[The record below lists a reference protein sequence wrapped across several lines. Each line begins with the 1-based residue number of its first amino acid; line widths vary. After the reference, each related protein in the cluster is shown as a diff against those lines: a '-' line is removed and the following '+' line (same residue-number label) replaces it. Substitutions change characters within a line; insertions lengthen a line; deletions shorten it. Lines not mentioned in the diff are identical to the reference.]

1 MRHVFLVHWKQDE
14 LASFS
19 EPLRDAGWRVDAEH
33 DDVEAAV
40 RGVKELEPDVVVLSL
55 RRDADRSR
63 RFAELLAGD
72 DAVRDVL
79 VVAVDG
85 EAEDV
90 AAIDRTLDD
99 VTAVAWTELPATLR
113 EVLDQPS

>member
-1 MRHVFLVHWKQDE
+1 MGHVFVVHWKQEE

-19 EPLRDAGWRVDAEH
+19 EPLRDAGWRVDTEH

-63 RFAELLAGD
+63 RFAELLARD
-72 DAVRDVL
+72 DAAQDVL

-85 EAEDV
+85 DEEAV
-90 AAIDRTLDD
+90 AAIDRALAD
-99 VTAVAWTELPATLR
+99 VTAVDWTELPATLR